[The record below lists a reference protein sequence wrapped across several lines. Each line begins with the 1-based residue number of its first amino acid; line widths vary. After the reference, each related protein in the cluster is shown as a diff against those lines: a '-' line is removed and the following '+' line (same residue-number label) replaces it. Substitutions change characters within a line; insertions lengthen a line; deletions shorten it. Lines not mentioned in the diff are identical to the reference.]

1 MFKIVTLYV
10 SQLLYFIRNVVVTAP
25 LKQQPLLHA
34 CPWCNK
40 SNIFWG
46 QPDFSFISLRI
57 TNVQSS
63 CLFWPYFK
71 IKVCWSSIT
80 SSFHFIFGLI
90 HRKLEWQEV
99 DWIELDRTVWR
110 VSLPWDAGGKF
121 SNFFQSKCIIILSS
135 FCTYKIGFDF
145 FFFWQDSGQINIKLR
160 WWDL

>member
-1 MFKIVTLYV
+1 MKKKKIYFYTKSYSCVHNSNTV
-10 SQLLYFIRNVVVTAP
+10 S
-25 LKQQPLLHA
+25 K
-34 CPWCNK
+34 PWSNK

-57 TNVQSS
+57 TNVQSG

-110 VSLPWDAGGKF
+110 GSLPWDSGGKF
-121 SNFFQSKCIIILSS
+121 LNFFQSKCIIILSS
-135 FCTYKIGFDF
+135 SYTYKLGFDF
-145 FFFWQDSGQINIKLR
+145 FFFFFCQDSGQINIKLR